1 MRLAGFI
8 LALYAAASAA
18 GSEVRLEAPLHRQI
32 SKGCGAASLSIVL
45 GYWAEG
51 GRSSG
56 ADSPR
61 DLHDKLYSPE
71 LEGIRLA
78 DMKSYLA
85 DNGFHAFTMRAGWD
99 ELQEQLGKRRPVI
112 VTLQEGRRMHY
123 TVVTG
128 VGLERVWL
136 NDPAKRKP
144 RKMSRERFERK
155 WAAAEGWMLLAVPR
169 TE

>member
-8 LALYAAASAA
+8 LALCTAATA
-18 GSEVRLEAPLHRQI
+18 GSEVRVEAPHHRQV

-45 GYWAEG
+45 GYWAQ

-56 ADSPR
+56 DGSPQ
-61 DLHDKLYSPE
+61 DLYNKLYSPE

-78 DMKSYLA
+78 DMKAYLS
-85 DNGFHAFTMRAGWD
+85 DNGFHAFTMRAGWE
-99 ELQEQLGKRRPVI
+99 ELEEQLDKRRPVI

-128 VGLERVWL
+128 VGPKRVWL

-155 WAAAEGWMLLAVPR
+155 WAAAEGWMLLAIPR
-169 TE
+169 